1 MADCKRIG
9 FIGLGIMGSRMAGT
23 LSRAGHALTVF
34 DVDRE
39 KIAAL
44 EALGAARAE
53 SPRDLAGKSDVVC
66 SSLPTPATVRS
77 VYLGPD
83 GVLQGARPG
92 TILVDMSTVD
102 PETTREVGRAAAGK
116 DLQYLDAP
124 VSGGY
129 REAESG
135 SLVIIVGGERS
146 AFDAARE
153 VLAALG
159 SAIHYAG
166 PSGAGNIVKLVN
178 NVMSMGNVLVA
189 AEAFVLGVKAGM
201 DSQTLFDILRT
212 SAGRSF
218 HFERRFPNILA
229 RNFAPGFTVDLA
241 RKDLGLAVEM
251 ARTHEV
257 PVPALSLIHQLYNA
271 SSTLGDGPNDFAAI
285 VKVFE
290 GWAKTAVTGRPAPE
304 GLPARPGDRA

>member
-1 MADCKRIG
+1 MGDRRRIG
-9 FIGLGIMGSRMAGT
+9 FIGLGIMGSRMAAT
-23 LSRAGHALTVF
+23 LSRAGHALNVF
-34 DVDRE
+34 DVDRGKME
-39 KIAAL
+39 AL
-44 EALGAARAE
+44 EAIGAVPGE
-53 SPRDLAGKSDVVC
+53 SPRDVAGKSDFVF
-66 SSLPTPATVRS
+66 SSLPVPATVKS

-83 GVLQGARPG
+83 GVLLGAKPG
-92 TILVDMSTVD
+92 TILIDMSTVD
-102 PETTREVGRAAAGK
+102 PETTRVVSKAAAEK
-116 DLQYLDAP
+116 DIQYLDAP

-146 AFDAARE
+146 AFERARD
-153 VLAALG
+153 VLAVLA

-166 PSGAGNIVKLVN
+166 PSGAGNIVKLIN

-201 DSQTLFDILRT
+201 DGQTLFDIIRT

-241 RKDLGLAVEM
+241 RKDLGLAVDM

-271 SSTLGDGPNDFAAI
+271 SSALGDGPNDFASI

-290 GWAKTAVTGRPAPE
+290 GWAKTQVKGGSKLE
-304 GLPARPGDRA
+304 KS

>member
-1 MADCKRIG
+1 MGDRRRIG
-9 FIGLGIMGSRMAGT
+9 FVGLGIMGSRMAGT
-23 LSRAGHALTVF
+23 LARAGHALNVF

-39 KIAAL
+39 KMEAL
-44 EALGAARAE
+44 EAIGAVPGD
-53 SPRDLAGKSDVVC
+53 SPRDVAGKSDIVF
-66 SSLPTPATVRS
+66 SSLPGPAAVKS
-77 VYLGPD
+77 VYMGPD
-83 GVLQGARPG
+83 GVLHGAKPG
-92 TILVDMSTVD
+92 TILIDMSTVD
-102 PETTREVGRAAAGK
+102 PETTRAVSKAAAAR
-116 DLQYLDAP
+116 DLPYLDAP

-135 SLVIIVGGERS
+135 SLVIIVGGERG
-146 AFDAARE
+146 ALEKARE
-153 VLAALG
+153 VLAVLA
-159 SAIHYAG
+159 SAIHHAG

-201 DSQTLFDILRT
+201 DGQTLFDIIRT

-218 HFERRFPNILA
+218 HFQRRFPNILA

-241 RKDLGLAVEM
+241 RKDLGLAVDM
-251 ARTHEV
+251 ARMHDV

-271 SSTLGDGPNDFAAI
+271 SAALGDGPNDFASI

-290 GWAKTAVTGRPAPE
+290 GWAKTQVKGGPTA
-304 GLPARPGDRA
+304 